1 MEVHFKKRDH
11 SEALQPPEA
20 VVITVDRYSWNAI
33 GGPERAY
40 LKASAPADKWDLMD
54 LLRAPV
60 EIWDNGKC
68 LWWGYVNKVT
78 SPHGERQ
85 RIGMSLDEMYNYVI
99 VSYAEGDTAAATD
112 ATSIAEY
119 GQKETRINNLNAIQT
134 EAQQLRGLY
143 LADHLNAVREIEYT
157 GGNDEINIECYG
169 WYSTLGWKYYSTTDT
184 SNIDNATQISTIVSG
199 SGQFFISTI
208 IEQVAGITSNNYRDG
223 RSTALTYVNELLA
236 AGTSNV
242 RPMLAYVDRQRVLHV
257 YERTAEP
264 PVNKPDYLLDG
275 NGQLLKPTGDKV
287 PANECKVAIWVKPK
301 DVPGALSG
309 FSTMGS
315 IFIQSAEYNHAR
327 KETTYRFANAYE
339 QIRLAKYIADVVS
352 GNSSGSS
359 SPSSYY
365 PYYIPIEEH
374 THIIRALHRTG
385 NYASDISA
393 SSGQHI
399 TINTTPS
406 ASVSMTYNGLN
417 YFTPGTDPSGHA
429 GWLVILTGIYWI
441 NIYMDFDSGSTPPTA
456 GDYQLR
462 AQKRRTN
469 GTHGTL
475 GAQGGTVSASG
486 WSAYSSHRE
495 LTLKRK
501 LQAGEYLEVWAYNFT
516 DGDIRVNNVEMVV
529 SVERITG

>member
-78 SPHGERQ
+78 APHGARQ
-85 RIGMSLDEMYNYVI
+85 RIGMSLDEMYNYVV
-99 VSYAEGDTAAATD
+99 VSYSDGDTAAATD

-119 GQKETRINNLNAIQT
+119 GQKETRINNLNATQT

-169 WYSTLGWKYYSTTDT
+169 WYSTLGWKYYSITDT
-184 SNIDNATQISTIVSG
+184 SNIDNATQISTIVSS
-199 SGQFFISTI
+199 SGQFFQSTI
-208 IEQVAGITSNNYRDG
+208 IEQAAGLTSNNNRDG
-223 RSTALTYVNELLA
+223 HSTALTYVNELLS

-264 PVNKPDYLLDG
+264 PINKPDYLLDG

-287 PANECKVAIWVKPK
+287 PANECEVAIWVKPK

-339 QIRLAKYIADVVS
+339 QIRLAKYVSEVIS
-352 GNSSGSS
+352 GNNSGGSGSS
-359 SPSSYY
+359 GGYFYPPVLPPENITTLNSKHVYTTGYAGTDIAANDYLHASSVYTYGLNFGY
-365 PYYIPIEEH
+365 PKLTAGSIGGGSETGWIPDVDGYYIVV
-374 THIIRALHRTG
+374 A
-385 NYASDISA
+385 YASVKN
-393 SSGQHI
+393 G
-399 TINTTPS
+399 TTTP
-406 ASVSMTYNGLN
+406 
-417 YFTPGTDPSGHA
+417 
-429 GWLVILTGIYWI
+429 
-441 NIYMDFDSGSTPPTA
+441 
-456 GDYQLR
+456 
-462 AQKRRTN
+462 TN
-469 GTHGTL
+469 GNGYFQLELFRMNVSNGAGVTYSENQVTYPGDGL
-475 GAQGGTVSASG
+475 GSETAVINVIGGIHVPTTTGLICRFLNA
-486 WSAYSSHRE
+486 
-495 LTLKRK
+495 
-501 LQAGEYLEVWAYNFT
+501 T
-516 DGDIRVNNVEMVV
+516 DGDLRVSNLNVLFLKV
-529 SVERITG
+529 R